1 MTSDKLQQL
10 LPFYVTNSLDTE
22 EANRVSAALLYD
34 TDLQQEYYFLKKL
47 HLAIKDQPLPT
58 SPGEFGLARLQK
70 EIAKSQQAPRSQPS
84 GIRLNRQGLFW
95 KIGTIAA
102 CFGLLFQTYNYQY
115 LAQTDGLTAA
125 SGPLAHPSSPIL
137 QLTFTPEAREKHIR
151 DLLLTLQI
159 SIIEGPSALGVYR
172 VQVGSDLEKAIA
184 VLEIDARIE
193 TLHIED

>member
-22 EANRVSAALLYD
+22 EANLVRTALLSD

-47 HLAIKDQPLPT
+47 HLAVKEQELPI

-70 EIAKSQQAPRSQPS
+70 EIAKSRQDTRSHPS
-84 GIRLNRQGLFW
+84 AIKLNKQGLFW

-102 CFGLLFQTYNYQY
+102 CMGLVFQTYNYQY
-115 LAQTDGLTAA
+115 LAKTDGLTAA
-125 SGPLAHPSSPIL
+125 SGPVAHQEIPIL

-151 DLLLTLQI
+151 DLLLTLNI

-172 VQVGSDLEKAIA
+172 VQVGSDLEKAMA